1 MTRKLAPF
9 VVLAVVLSLT
19 AFAQTGN
26 AAPTPAPTPASSP
39 AATRIGI
46 INIQQ
51 AIVATN
57 EGQRDME
64 QLQKKFEPR
73 QAELQKLNTE
83 VEDLKKQLQ
92 TQGDKLNDD
101 ARVNLQKSLESK
113 QKSLQRNLED
123 AQNDAQQQQGEVF
136 NRIGQKMMGV
146 LEKYAKSNG
155 YSLIVDVSS
164 PQSPVLW
171 ADLASTDVTKAI
183 VDAYNAQS
191 GVAAPPKT
199 AGATGVKPGGGAAAS
214 TIPKKPATAPAPA
227 STTPTPPTKPQH

>member
-26 AAPTPAPTPASSP
+26 AAPTPAPTPATSP
-39 AATRIGI
+39 APTRIGI

-73 QAELQKLNTE
+73 QAELQKLNSE

-191 GVAAPPKT
+191 GVTAPPKS
-199 AGATGVKPGGGAAAS
+199 AGATAVKPGGGAAAS
-214 TIPKKPATAPAPA
+214 TIPKKPATAPA
-227 STTPTPPTKPQH
+227 STTPAPPTKPQH